1 MRVLILS
8 EHASLKFGGEAALP
22 LHYFRVLRQRK
33 IDVWMIVHE
42 RTKSELSKIFADD
55 LDRIF
60 FIKDSF
66 LHKLLFFLG
75 KPLPS
80 RISYFTFGFL
90 LRILTQVSQ
99 KKLAKSLIKKHQI
112 DITHQPIPVSPKE
125 PSMIYD
131 MGVPV
136 IIGPMNGGMNY
147 PEGFKKRES
156 SWINL
161 FVGLGRNFS
170 NFTNTIIPGKLKAD
184 LLLVANERTKNALP
198 QCLENKQI
206 IELVENGVD
215 LSIWQQE
222 IETNFHAT
230 KKDLQEIKIIY
241 LGRLVSWKGVDLLL
255 VAFKNLITILSEYKI
270 TLEIIGDGKEIS
282 SLEKQAQSLG
292 LRIDNN
298 DNSVSSKIVFQGQLS
313 QKDCAQ
319 HLKSADMMVLPSLY
333 ECGGAVVLEAMAMK
347 IPVIATNWGGPAD
360 YLDET
365 CGILV
370 SPDSQISFID
380 NITQAMKKLILD
392 PDLRKSMGEMGYNK
406 VISQFDWE
414 KKVDRIL
421 EIYHNVRQKDESKLY
436 YEQTN

>member
-1 MRVLILS
+1 MKVLIIS

-42 RTKSELSKIFADD
+42 RTKTELNQIFAHD
-55 LDRIF
+55 LERIF

-66 LHKLLFFLG
+66 LHKLVFFLG
-75 KPLPS
+75 KPFPS

-90 LRILTQVSQ
+90 LRMLTQFST
-99 KKLAKSLIKKHQI
+99 KKLAKFLIKEYQI
-112 DITHQPIPVSPKE
+112 DLIHQPIPVSPKE

-131 MGVPV
+131 MGVPI

-147 PEGFKKRES
+147 PKGFKDRES
-156 SWINL
+156 PWTHL
-161 FVGLGRNFS
+161 FLELGRNFS
-170 NFTNTIIPGKLKAD
+170 NFINILIPGKIKAD
-184 LLLVANERTKNALP
+184 LLLVANKRSKNALP
-198 QCLENKQI
+198 QCLQNKYI

-230 KKDLQEIKIIY
+230 KKNLKEIKIVY

-255 VAFKNLITILSEYKI
+255 VAFKDLIAILSEYKI
-270 TLEIIGDGKEIS
+270 TLEIIGEGKQRTV
-282 SLEKQAQSLG
+282 LEKQAQSLG
-292 LRIDNN
+292 LIIDNN
-298 DNSVSSKIVFQGQLS
+298 DNCVSSKIAFQGQLS

-370 SPDSQISFID
+370 DPDSEASFIQ
-380 NITQAMKKLILD
+380 NLTQAMEKLILN

-406 VISQFDWE
+406 VINQFDWE
-414 KKVDRIL
+414 KKIDRIL
-421 EIYHNVRQKDESKLY
+421 EIYLNSINIFNKVAI
-436 YEQTN
+436 

>member
-1 MRVLILS
+1 MKVLIIS

-42 RTKSELSKIFADD
+42 RTKTELNQIFAHD
-55 LDRIF
+55 LERIF

-66 LHKLLFFLG
+66 LHKLVFFLG
-75 KPLPS
+75 KPFPS

-90 LRILTQVSQ
+90 LRMLTQFST
-99 KKLAKSLIKKHQI
+99 KKLAKFLIKEYQI
-112 DITHQPIPVSPKE
+112 DLIHQPIPVSPKE
-125 PSMIYD
+125 PSMIYG
-131 MGVPV
+131 MGIPV

-147 PEGFKKRES
+147 PEAFKNRES
-156 SWINL
+156 SWTHS

-170 NFTNTIIPGKLKAD
+170 NFINIIIPGKIKAD

-198 QCLENKQI
+198 KCLQNNQI

-222 IETNFHAT
+222 IETNFNPQ
-230 KKDLQEIKIIY
+230 KKDLKEIKIIY
-241 LGRLVSWKGVDLLL
+241 IGRLISLKGVDLLL
-255 VAFKNLITILSEYKI
+255 VAFKDLIATLSEYKI
-270 TLEIIGDGKEIS
+270 TLEIIGEGKQRTA
-282 SLEKQAQSLG
+282 LEKQGQSLG
-292 LRIDNN
+292 LRIDNDGN
-298 DNSVSSKIVFQGQLS
+298 LLSSKIVFRGQLS
-313 QKDCAQ
+313 QKDCAKN
-319 HLKSADMMVLPSLY
+319 LKSADMMVLPSLH

-370 SPDSQISFID
+370 DPDSEASFIQ
-380 NITQAMKKLILD
+380 NLTQAMEKLILN

-406 VISQFDWE
+406 VINQFDWE
-414 KKVDRIL
+414 KKIDRIL
-421 EIYHNVRQKDESKLY
+421 EIYLNSISIFNKVAI
-436 YEQTN
+436 